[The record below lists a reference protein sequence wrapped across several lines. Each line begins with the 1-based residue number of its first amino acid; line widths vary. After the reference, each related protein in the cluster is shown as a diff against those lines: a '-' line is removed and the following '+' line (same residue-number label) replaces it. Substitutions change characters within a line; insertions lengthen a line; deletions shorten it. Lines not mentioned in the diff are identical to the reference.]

1 MDANDLQLLNARIAN
16 CTACRLHQGRTQ
28 TVPGNGDP
36 NAELMFI
43 GEGPGAN
50 EDRQGVPF
58 VGRAGKLL
66 DELLSEIGFSRENVF
81 VANVVK
87 CRPPDNR
94 NPKPDEIG
102 CCEVY
107 LREQIEGIRPKL
119 IVLLGLFAT
128 QYFLPGATMSNSRGQ
143 PVQAGPWLILPV
155 YHPAA
160 ALRNPSLMD
169 ILRQDFAIIR
179 PLLERSQRPNASGA
193 QVGQAQGH
201 VHGHVQGHAQD
212 QSTASDDAQRS
223 LL

>member
-1 MDANDLQLLNARIAN
+1 MDQQVVDLLNAKIAG
-16 CTACRLHQGRTQ
+16 CTACQLHEGRTQ
-28 TVPGNGDP
+28 TVPGDGDP

-43 GEGPGAN
+43 GEAPGAN
-50 EDRQGVPF
+50 EDIQGRPF
-58 VGRAGKLL
+58 VGRAGQLL
-66 DELLSEIGFSRENVF
+66 DELLGEIGFSRPEVF

-94 NPKPDEIG
+94 DPLPEEIG

-128 QYFLPGATMSNSRGQ
+128 QYFLPSAKMGETRGQ
-143 PVQAGPWLILPV
+143 PYQAGPWLVLPV

-160 ALRNPSLMD
+160 ALRNSN
-169 ILRQDFAIIR
+169 LRSTMSEDFALIPQLLAQAER
-179 PLLERSQRPNASGA
+179 PDAPARQL
-193 QVGQAQGH
+193 GH
-201 VHGHVQGHAQD
+201 SHDHAD
-212 QSTASDDAQRS
+212 ADDDAQRS